1 MSKPAG
7 VTSVVVGPA
16 DGAHRRDVAGRS
28 GGEDVDRR
36 VVADEGLVVRVD
48 LNLVDGTERR
58 RGSGDRAVTRPFL
71 WLETLVA
78 QMLSE
83 LSS

>member
-16 DGAHRRDVAGRS
+16 DRAHRRDVAGRS

-36 VVADEGLVVRVD
+36 VVADEGLVVRVISI
-48 LNLVDGTERR
+48 LSTAPNV
-58 RGSGDRAVTRPFL
+58 
-71 WLETLVA
+71 VA
-78 QMLSE
+78 GPAIAR
-83 LSS
+83 